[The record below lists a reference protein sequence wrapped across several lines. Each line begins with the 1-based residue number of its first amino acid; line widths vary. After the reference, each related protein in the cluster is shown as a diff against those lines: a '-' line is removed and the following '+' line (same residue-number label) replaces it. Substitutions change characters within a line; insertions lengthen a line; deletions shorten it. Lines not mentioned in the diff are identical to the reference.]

1 MATPPG
7 YGQRAIWAIAL
18 PMIISN
24 LSVPLVGLVD
34 TAVMGHQSQ
43 PGYLAAVTVG
53 ATVFSFIFMGLN
65 FIRMGTTGVAAQAL
79 GRGDGTALRTVL
91 GQALL
96 LAGILATILIGLQ
109 GPLAQLAL
117 TLIKPADNVA
127 RLAETYIDVRI
138 WGAIATLGNF
148 ALIGWFLGAQNA
160 RAPLLI
166 MLTTNIT
173 NIVLDLLFVFG
184 LDMSIAGVA
193 LASVLGETAGLM
205 VGGLLVGRELEKHTG
220 NWSAPAILN
229 WTRMLGLVRINT
241 NIFIR
246 TIALMFT
253 FGFMT
258 AWGARLGTTVL
269 AVNGVLMNFQHIMSY
284 GLDGLAHAAEALVGK
299 AIGERQRAAIR
310 AAVRGTLAWS
320 VLFGFGFS
328 AVFALSGTG
337 IVALLT
343 DIESVRQAAEGYLP
357 WLILSPLVSLW
368 SFAYDGIFIGATRAR
383 EMRDAM
389 VFSTLAVFLPACYLF
404 GFLGNH
410 GLWLAFT
417 VFMLSRAVTMAWLWH
432 RLEPSL
438 VVKSHG

>member
-1 MATPPG
+1 VG

-34 TAVMGHQSQ
+34 TAVMGHQNQ
-43 PGYLAAVTVG
+43 PEYLAAVTIG

-65 FIRMGTTGVAAQAL
+65 FIRMGTTGVAAQAI

-96 LAGILATILIGLQ
+96 LAATLGALLIVLQ

-117 TLIKPADNVA
+117 TAIAPEIEVGEFAQI
-127 RLAETYIDVRI
+127 YIGTRI
-138 WGAIATLGNF
+138 WGAVATLGNF

-160 RAPLLI
+160 RAPLFI
-166 MLTTNIT
+166 MLTTNIA
-173 NIVLDLLFVFG
+173 NIGLDLLFVVG
-184 LDMSIAGVA
+184 LDMNIAGVA
-193 LASVLGETAGLM
+193 LASVLGETGGFAVGLLM
-205 VGGLLVGRELEKHTG
+205 VARELSKHPG
-220 NWSAPAILN
+220 SWSRQAIVDWAGVAKLA
-229 WTRMLGLVRINT
+229 RINT

-246 TIALMFT
+246 TLALMFT

-269 AVNGVLMNFQHIMSY
+269 AVNGVLMNFQHLMSY

-299 AIGERQRAAIR
+299 AVGAGQRPAVR

-320 VLFGFGFS
+320 VLFGFGFT
-328 AVFALSGTG
+328 AVFALTGTG
-337 IVALLT
+337 IVAALT
-343 DIESVRQAAEGYLP
+343 NLDSVRQAAEGYLP
-357 WLILSPLVSLW
+357 WLILLPLVSLW
-368 SFAYDGIFIGATRAR
+368 SFAYDGIFIGATRAK
-383 EMRDAM
+383 EMRNAM
-389 VFSTLAVFLPACYLF
+389 MFSTVAVFLPACYLF
-404 GFLGNH
+404 SPLGNH

-417 VFMLSRAVTMAWLWH
+417 LFMLSRAITMAWLWR

-438 VVKSHG
+438 IPVSV